1 MRLVRTQP
9 VPSSISSIMPRTR
22 RSMESRLMA
31 VSSLAAGSALSAA
44 GRAGSSSGSALFK
57 IRSRYLNWSQALTKG
72 PSVLLSPMPMTSLPA
87 SRRRAARR
95 VKSLSD
101 ETMQNPS
108 RLPEYSR
115 SMASMIMAE
124 SVAFLPVV

>member
-1 MRLVRTQP
+1 M
-9 VPSSISSIMPRTR
+9 
-22 RSMESRLMA
+22 
-31 VSSLAAGSALSAA
+31 
-44 GRAGSSSGSALFK
+44 
-57 IRSRYLNWSQALTKG
+57 
-72 PSVLLSPMPMTSLPA
+72 LSPMPMTSLPA

-95 VKSLSD
+95 VKSLSE

-108 RLPEYSR
+108 RLPEYKR